1 MDLGQK
7 KNCTAHT
14 GSLLIQNA
22 SLHPWSSLSN
32 IKFVFIYLWL
42 ILNAHLL
49 LSTTFRYNN
58 LILDSVTIGS
68 AINYTRIIIFVCCVS
83 LQLFYQGREVFHY
96 KLAIVVFK
104 GIEWTS
110 VLKRSVF
117 WKKAKLQKKNQIE
130 RRKCERLRER
140 ERKRECER
148 EFKCNRPKHLTI
160 MFPAEVYYLSQ
171 DKHIP

>member
-1 MDLGQK
+1 MSLEILFNYPK
-7 KNCTAHT
+7 LNVFITTAHT

-49 LSTTFRYNN
+49 LSTTFRNN
-58 LILDSVTIGS
+58 YLILDSVTIGS
-68 AINYTRIIIFVCCVS
+68 AINYTTIIIFVCCVS

-117 WKKAKLQKKNQIE
+117 WKKIQITKKE
-130 RRKCERLRER
+130 PDRKKKVWTTER
-140 ERKRECER
+140 ERECER
-148 EFKCNRPKHLTI
+148 ESLNATVRSI
-160 MFPAEVYYLSQ
+160 
-171 DKHIP
+171 